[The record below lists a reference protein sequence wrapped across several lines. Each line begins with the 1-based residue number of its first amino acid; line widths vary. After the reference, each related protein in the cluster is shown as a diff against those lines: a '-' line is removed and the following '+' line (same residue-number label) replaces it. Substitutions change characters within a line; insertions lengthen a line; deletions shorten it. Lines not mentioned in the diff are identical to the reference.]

1 MFVSQLNMVSFRNHR
16 RLFMDLEP
24 EMYRIVGPNGT
35 GKTNFLEAIYLSMTG
50 RSFKTTSLKEVIAF
64 GEESAFVASTVVL
77 DDFARDMEI
86 TVKQDKRRFLR
97 DHNPVKNT
105 SAYGRGMGVVL
116 FEPGHLQMVQGSPS
130 RRRAFIDDMLR
141 VLSPAYDEAYSAY
154 YHVLYQRNVVLR
166 KLRDVDLL
174 DVYDRSLATYAAVI
188 LKERLKFLKRMA
200 ASVSTYY
207 EAIAASG
214 EHLELRYKASFPVLL
229 GGGLEAAFYESL
241 KERRSRDRERGRTS
255 IGPHLDDLSFLLN
268 GEEAKKFAST
278 GQIRSIVLA
287 MKCMEIDRVSE
298 QLGEAPVVLLDD
310 VMSELDEN
318 RRRMLLSMIRG
329 QCFITAAEPME
340 ALEDVAE
347 AIDLIELKKSAQ
359 DLREEDLW

>member
-1 MFVSQLNMVSFRNHR
+1 
-16 RLFMDLEP
+16 
-24 EMYRIVGPNGT
+24 
-35 GKTNFLEAIYLSMTG
+35 
-50 RSFKTTSLKEVIAF
+50 
-64 GEESAFVASTVVL
+64 
-77 DDFARDMEI
+77 
-86 TVKQDKRRFLR
+86 
-97 DHNPVKNT
+97 
-105 SAYGRGMGVVL
+105 MGVVL

-141 VLSPAYDEAYSAY
+141 MLSPAYDEAYTSY

-166 KLRDVDLL
+166 KLRDMDLL
-174 DVYDRSLATYAAVI
+174 DVYDRSLANYAAVI
-188 LKERLKFLKRMA
+188 LRERLKFLKRMA

-207 EAIAASG
+207 EAIAG
-214 EHLELRYKASFPVLL
+214 EGEGLELRYKASFPWSWTGSWNCLL
-229 GGGLEAAFYESL
+229 RKPETEARNGSGA
-241 KERRSRDRERGRTS
+241 GRTS

-310 VMSELDEN
+310 VMSELDEK

-329 QCFITAAEPME
+329 QCIITAAEPME
-340 ALEDVAE
+340 ALEEAAE
-347 AIDLIELKKSAQ
+347 AIDLIELKKSAD